1 MKIIRQYGPNNLQN
15 SPLCFGT
22 MQFGDGADERD
33 SQEMYEACRE
43 SGINFFDTAFV
54 YTGGKSEKILGNLI
68 REEREK
74 IILITKAGSVG
85 GSSGKNIR
93 SQLEQS
99 LKRLNKDYVDI
110 FFLHHWDDNVP
121 LEETFETLQ
130 KLKAEKKFF
139 QLGVSNFSAWQV
151 LKANLVAQKH
161 NFPSVDILQPM
172 YNIVKRQAEV
182 EILPMAKSEGIGVIT
197 YSPLGGGLLTGKYAS
212 SISSSK
218 NSSGRLHENEKYK
231 IRYGQDWMYKAA
243 HSLKNLAYELNYD
256 PIALAVAWVLNNDA
270 VTAPIISARNLKQ
283 LKPSLDSVKISLD
296 NETYKLIS
304 NISPTP
310 APATDRLEEVSEN

>member
-1 MKIIRQYGPNNLQN
+1 MKIIRQYGPNKLEN

-99 LKRLNKDYVDI
+99 LKRLNQDYVDI

-182 EILPMAKSEGIGVIT
+182 EILPMAKSEDIGVIS